1 MKKPIIAIVGR
12 PNVGK
17 SSLFNLLAR
26 RKIAVV
32 HDMPG
37 VTRDR
42 IYADVT
48 WGDNQFTIVDTGGLD
63 PTPIDELIDLVQIQV
78 EAALAEADAI
88 FFLVDVR
95 DGIMP
100 QDEIVAAKLR
110 QTNKPVFLIVNKVD
124 SQRWVDVAADFYEFG
139 LNSPYSISCT
149 QNLGVDVLVEDMLSV
164 LPDPVDLPDR
174 PLTPL
179 KIAIAGRPN
188 AGKSLLINTIL
199 GEDRM
204 IVSDIPGTTRDA
216 INIHFVYQHIPFELI
231 DTAGMRRKSS
241 VTEKLEKSSV
251 QRAIRSIR
259 QSDIAWLVL
268 DATRKI
274 SRQDKTIGDFIAKQ
288 GTSCVIA
295 VNKWDLIEKDN
306 TTFNQFADNVYR
318 AFPQLTY
325 VPLVFISAKTGQRV
339 NKMLDASLEIHRAAS
354 TRIPTPDLNDLLT
367 DLKNQRQPPYVGRF
381 RPKLRYI
388 TQVEIQPPTFLIFG
402 TNTDKLQT
410 HYESYI
416 INNIRQAFG
425 FEGAPIRV
433 FYRANAKFRKG
444 EVK

>member
-1 MKKPIIAIVGR
+1 
-12 PNVGK
+12 
-17 SSLFNLLAR
+17 
-26 RKIAVV
+26 
-32 HDMPG
+32 
-37 VTRDR
+37 
-42 IYADVT
+42 
-48 WGDNQFTIVDTGGLD
+48 
-63 PTPIDELIDLVQIQV
+63 
-78 EAALAEADAI
+78 
-88 FFLVDVR
+88 
-95 DGIMP
+95 
-100 QDEIVAAKLR
+100 
-110 QTNKPVFLIVNKVD
+110 
-124 SQRWVDVAADFYEFG
+124 
-139 LNSPYSISCT
+139 
-149 QNLGVDVLVEDMLSV
+149 
-164 LPDPVDLPDR
+164 
-174 PLTPL
+174 
-179 KIAIAGRPN
+179 
-188 AGKSLLINTIL
+188 
-199 GEDRM
+199 
-204 IVSDIPGTTRDA
+204 
-216 INIHFVYQHIPFELI
+216 
-231 DTAGMRRKSS
+231 MRRKSS

-274 SRQDKTIGDFIAKQ
+274 SRQDKIIGDFIAKQ

-306 TTFNQFADNVYR
+306 ATFNQFADNVYR
-318 AFPQLTY
+318 TFPQLTY

-339 NKMLDASLEIHRAAS
+339 NKMLDSSLEIHRAAS
-354 TRIPTPDLNDLLT
+354 TRVPTPDLNDLLT
-367 DLKNQRQPPYVGRF
+367 DLKNRRQPPHVGRF

>member
-1 MKKPIIAIVGR
+1 M
-12 PNVGK
+12 
-17 SSLFNLLAR
+17 
-26 RKIAVV
+26 
-32 HDMPG
+32 
-37 VTRDR
+37 
-42 IYADVT
+42 
-48 WGDNQFTIVDTGGLD
+48 
-63 PTPIDELIDLVQIQV
+63 
-78 EAALAEADAI
+78 
-88 FFLVDVR
+88 
-95 DGIMP
+95 
-100 QDEIVAAKLR
+100 
-110 QTNKPVFLIVNKVD
+110 
-124 SQRWVDVAADFYEFG
+124 
-139 LNSPYSISCT
+139 
-149 QNLGVDVLVEDMLSV
+149 DVLVEDMLSV

-174 PLTPL
+174 LPTPL

-274 SRQDKTIGDFIAKQ
+274 SRQDKIIGDFIAKQ

-318 AFPQLTY
+318 TFPQLTY

-339 NKMLDASLEIHRAAS
+339 NKMLDVSLEIHRAAS
-354 TRIPTPDLNDLLT
+354 TRVPTPDLNDLLT
-367 DLKNQRQPPYVGRF
+367 DLKNRRQPPHVGRF

-444 EVK
+444 GVK

>member
-1 MKKPIIAIVGR
+1 MKKPVIAIVGR

-63 PTPIDELIDLVQIQV
+63 LTPIDELIDSVQIQV
-78 EAALAEADAI
+78 EVALAEADAI

-100 QDEIVAAKLR
+100 QDEIMAAKLR

-139 LNSPYSISCT
+139 LNSLYSISCT
-149 QNLGVDVLVEDMLSV
+149 QNLGVDILVEDMLSG

-174 PLTPL
+174 PPTPL
-179 KIAIAGRPN
+179 KIAISGRPN

-216 INIHFVYQHIPFELI
+216 INIHFAYQHIPLP
-231 DTAGMRRKSS
+231 
-241 VTEKLEKSSV
+241 
-251 QRAIRSIR
+251 
-259 QSDIAWLVL
+259 
-268 DATRKI
+268 
-274 SRQDKTIGDFIAKQ
+274 SRCF
-288 GTSCVIA
+288 
-295 VNKWDLIEKDN
+295 
-306 TTFNQFADNVYR
+306 
-318 AFPQLTY
+318 
-325 VPLVFISAKTGQRV
+325 
-339 NKMLDASLEIHRAAS
+339 
-354 TRIPTPDLNDLLT
+354 
-367 DLKNQRQPPYVGRF
+367 
-381 RPKLRYI
+381 
-388 TQVEIQPPTFLIFG
+388 
-402 TNTDKLQT
+402 
-410 HYESYI
+410 
-416 INNIRQAFG
+416 
-425 FEGAPIRV
+425 
-433 FYRANAKFRKG
+433 
-444 EVK
+444 